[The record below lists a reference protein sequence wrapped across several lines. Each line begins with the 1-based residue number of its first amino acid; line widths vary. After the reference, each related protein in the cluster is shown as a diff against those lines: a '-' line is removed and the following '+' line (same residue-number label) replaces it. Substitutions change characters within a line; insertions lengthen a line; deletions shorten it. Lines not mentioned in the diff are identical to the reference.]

1 MITAWMSKGFPGELI
16 TPPAI
21 LDNDLNPRLDYTDN
35 PKIRK
40 KKKKLNGSCLQQY
53 KGNFTPKKMVNLY
66 ILFRR

>member
-40 KKKKLNGSCLQQY
+40 KKQLNGSCL
-53 KGNFTPKKMVNLY
+53 
-66 ILFRR
+66 

>member
-1 MITAWMSKGFPGELI
+1 MITAWMSKGFLGELI

-40 KKKKLNGSCLQQY
+40 KKKKKLNGSCL
-53 KGNFTPKKMVNLY
+53 
-66 ILFRR
+66 

>member
-40 KKKKLNGSCLQQY
+40 KKK
-53 KGNFTPKKMVNLY
+53 NLMEVVY
-66 ILFRR
+66 SNIKEILLLKQ

>member
-1 MITAWMSKGFPGELI
+1 MITAWMSKGFLGELI

-40 KKKKLNGSCLQQY
+40 KKKNLMEVVYSNI
-53 KGNFTPKKMVNLY
+53 KGILLLKKW
-66 ILFRR
+66 

>member
-40 KKKKLNGSCLQQY
+40 KK
-53 KGNFTPKKMVNLY
+53 NLMEVVY
-66 ILFRR
+66 SNIKEILLLKQ

>member
-1 MITAWMSKGFPGELI
+1 MITAWMSKGFLGELI

-40 KKKKLNGSCLQQY
+40 KKKKLNGSCL
-53 KGNFTPKKMVNLY
+53 
-66 ILFRR
+66 

>member
-1 MITAWMSKGFPGELI
+1 MITAWMSKGFLGELI

-40 KKKKLNGSCLQQY
+40 KKK
-53 KGNFTPKKMVNLY
+53 T
-66 ILFRR
+66 